1 MKNLNI
7 ISDKNPKSQKIK
19 KDINNILKDK
29 IIKKKNLII
38 VVGGDGFMLQTLK
51 KHKNTKKSFYG
62 INSGN
67 YGFLMNKFSK
77 KKFLN
82 NLSKSKLIS
91 ILPLEMKVICKN
103 NKIKNYLAINEV
115 SVLRQSKQAALI
127 SIKNK
132 SKFIKPTFLT
142 ISFNS

>member
-1 MKNLNI
+1 
-7 ISDKNPKSQKIK
+7 
-19 KDINNILKDK
+19 
-29 IIKKKNLII
+29 
-38 VVGGDGFMLQTLK
+38 
-51 KHKNTKKSFYG
+51 
-62 INSGN
+62 
-67 YGFLMNKFSK
+67 MNKFSK

-82 NLSKSKLIS
+82 NLLKSKLIS

-132 SKFIKPTFLT
+132 SKFIIKEVNL
-142 ISFNS
+142 